1 MEWQP
6 IETAPRNGTDIL
18 AYERIADTDRILTM
32 RYDGVAQAFVTNV
45 HSFVAF
51 EPTHWM
57 PLPAP
62 PITQKPEIPEGF
74 TKWEGGEWPHDPDAW
89 VMIVFRNGDVWR
101 IPHQVGSL
109 HWSHE
114 GYEDDV
120 IAYRIVEKAKL

>member
-32 RYDGVAQAFVTNV
+32 RYDEVAQAFVTNV

-62 PITQKPEIPEGF
+62 PIKQKPEIPEGF
-74 TKWEGGEWPHDPDAW
+74 TEWDGAHTPLGPGFFLEVMYRDGEISGPYPSDEVFAYWEGDEHD
-89 VMIVFRNGDVWR
+89 
-101 IPHQVGSL
+101 
-109 HWSHE
+109 
-114 GYEDDV
+114 DDL
-120 IAYRIVEKAKL
+120 IAYCVVEND